1 MNKKKSVQQND
12 QPSYTTPESPTII
25 EKTPESQLPISTTI
39 NEIQQKET
47 QPTTNSPTNTT
58 PNNVPH
64 PTMDLTIDDFPTLTP
79 DEIDN
84 QHQIK
89 TIFPTTLWINQLQ
102 SSLTILYKLHSKDH
116 AKPLSIAKIIS
127 TIKHSPKN
135 NATAPYMSAE
145 SYTTTASAISK
156 AMFIELGDHDPSNEY
171 IVNYSDSKTIRL
183 YRKLTEKRVD
193 IETLY

>member
-64 PTMDLTIDDFPTLTP
+64 PTMGLTIDDFPTLTP

-84 QHQIK
+84 QSTPDKNDFTDNSMDQSPTVSCNHPLQTTFK
-89 TIFPTTLWINQLQ
+89 RPREATSDSEDHLNNTTLTKEQRN
-102 SSLTILYKLHSKDH
+102 
-116 AKPLSIAKIIS
+116 
-127 TIKHSPKN
+127 
-135 NATAPYMSAE
+135 
-145 SYTTTASAISK
+145 SAIHVCR
-156 AMFIELGDHDPSNEY
+156 ELHH
-171 IVNYSDSKTIRL
+171 YSFRDL
-183 YRKLTEKRVD
+183 QGHVH
-193 IETLY
+193 